1 MGGVGR
7 RLIVLLEVVSG
18 SVSTEGSWDVVVG
31 YSASDVTI
39 SIIEGTLSNT
49 GDEVLSVDGVVS
61 NTDVVTSGS
70 GVMPVRC
77 DATGSTA

>member
-18 SVSTEGSWDVVVG
+18 SVSTEGRDVVVG

-49 GDEVLSVDGVVS
+49 GDEVSSADGVVS

>member
-1 MGGVGR
+1 M
-7 RLIVLLEVVSG
+7 LLEVVSG
-18 SVSTEGSWDVVVG
+18 SVSTEGRDVVVG

-49 GDEVLSVDGVVS
+49 GDEVSSADGVVS